1 MSLIHT
7 TTLTDS
13 QKEAV
18 RALTDA
24 CRKAEP
30 ITLSAPSEDGLD
42 YYLVYENAPET
53 SELTAFSFLFF
64 VPQDDAEP
72 ASVCTCEYTAFV
84 HPDHRRQGHFTKMLN
99 AALETADSFER
110 EHNCQAD
117 FCFLTDEKS
126 PAASAVLETIGAE
139 YWYSEYKMVREL
151 RKSDADYTANVQIRQ
166 ADVPSGDRSGAGLY
180 AASLNGEI
188 IGSCALLPS
197 SNEIY
202 LYAFQIKE
210 AYQSQGHGKDFLK
223 GMLAL
228 IAQALS
234 PSPGSASDTCGPTAA
249 QTGTETKE
257 QLFSAPGAV
266 SVQVSGLNYI
276 ARNLYK
282 KTGFRETESLSYYI
296 Y

>member
-1 MSLIHT
+1 MSLTHT
-7 TTLTDS
+7 TLLTDS
-13 QKEAV
+13 QKKSV

-24 CRKAEP
+24 CRNAEP

-53 SELTAFSFLFF
+53 GELTAFSFLFF
-64 VPQDDAEP
+64 VPQEDAEP
-72 ASVCTCEYTAFV
+72 ESVYTCEFTAFV
-84 HPDHRRQGHFTKMLN
+84 HPDHRRRGHFTEMLN
-99 AALETADSFER
+99 AALETADRFER
-110 EHNCQAD
+110 EHSCQVD
-117 FCFLTDEKS
+117 FCFLTDGKS

-139 YWYSEYKMVREL
+139 YWYSEYKMVRKL
-151 RKSDADYTANVQIRQ
+151 RKSDADYTANVQIQ
-166 ADVPSGDRSGAGLY
+166 KADAPSGDISGAGLY
-180 AASLNGEI
+180 TASLSGEI
-188 IGSCALLPS
+188 IGTCALLPS
-197 SNEIY
+197 ANETY

-210 AYQSQGHGKDFLK
+210 PCRGQGHGKDFLK

-228 IAQALS
+228 TARAY
-234 PSPGSASDTCGPTAA
+234 DT
-249 QTGTETKE
+249 
-257 QLFSAPGAV
+257 V

>member
-7 TTLTDS
+7 TALTDS

-18 RALTDA
+18 RALADA

-42 YYLVYENAPET
+42 YYLVYENTPET
-53 SELTAFSFLFF
+53 SELIAFSFLFF
-64 VPQDDAEP
+64 VPQEDAEP
-72 ASVCTCEYTAFV
+72 DSVYTCEYTAFV
-84 HPDHRRQGHFTKMLN
+84 RPGHRRQGHFTKMLN
-99 AALETADSFER
+99 AALETADNFER
-110 EHNCQAD
+110 EHSCQVD

-126 PAASAVLETIGAE
+126 PAASAVLEAIGAE

-151 RKSDADYTANVQIRQ
+151 RKSDADFAANVQIRQ
-166 ADVPSGDRSGAGLY
+166 ADIPAGDISGTGLY
-180 AASLNGEI
+180 TASLNGEI
-188 IGSCALLPS
+188 IGTCALLPS
-197 SNEIY
+197 GRETY
-202 LYAFQIKE
+202 LYAFQIRE
-210 AYQSQGHGKDFLK
+210 PYQSQGNGKDFLK

-228 IAQALS
+228 IAKTACRDDGAD
-234 PSPGSASDTCGPTAA
+234 GSFGTPAS
-249 QTGTETKE
+249 
-257 QLFSAPGAV
+257 V